1 MVKIQK
7 HVLMGLFQVQAM
19 NARLRTKTCFSRLPG
34 PIFGRTAEQHS
45 SCRDKRL
52 FLFLLRNISTS
63 FAFCK
68 GNHYSPHSDGL
79 ILNYAGENTKKCP
92 KSNTAKPNTP
102 PLGPQAF
109 CAEYPTQSR
118 QEVRIPANDNTP
130 SAYCIHTTTMK
141 TSIPF

>member
-1 MVKIQK
+1 MNQNINYIGMVNLLRHLQNA
-7 HVLMGLFQVQAM
+7 GLVSRKEAGRIA
-19 NARLRTKTCFSRLPG
+19 ARLRTETCFSRLPG

-79 ILNYAGENTKKCP
+79 ILNYAGENTSKNARNRTRQSP
-92 KSNTAKPNTP
+92 TRP
-102 PLGPQAF
+102 PPWPAGVL
-109 CAEYPTQSR
+109 R
-118 QEVRIPANDNTP
+118 RIPYAK
-130 SAYCIHTTTMK
+130 SAGGTDSGK
-141 TSIPF
+141 R